1 MDPAGSLLSALL
13 PPDPAPSKGLRRAP
27 GVSSEMGPWNVSQR
41 QLGEDA
47 AEAAAGADSQ
57 NWAAVSSAPRP
68 REAWK
73 RGLLARAPE
82 TEEVSVVW
90 GGSNEQ

>member
-1 MDPAGSLLSALL
+1 
-13 PPDPAPSKGLRRAP
+13 
-27 GVSSEMGPWNVSQR
+27 MGPQNVSQR

-47 AEAAAGADSQ
+47 AEAAAGADSEPGRCELC
-57 NWAAVSSAPRP
+57 SKAPRGL
-68 REAWK
+68 E
-73 RGLLARAPE
+73 RGLLAREPE